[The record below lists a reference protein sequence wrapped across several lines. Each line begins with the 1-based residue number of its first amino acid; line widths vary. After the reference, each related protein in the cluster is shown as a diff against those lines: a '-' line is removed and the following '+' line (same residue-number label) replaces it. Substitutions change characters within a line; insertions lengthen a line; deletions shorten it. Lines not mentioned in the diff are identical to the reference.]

1 MSTIRSSDGTEL
13 GYSQVGSGPAV
24 ILVDGATAF
33 RAFNPTSGQIAELLS
48 GSFTVYT
55 YDRRGRGESGW
66 NDASTTPF
74 DDELADLAA
83 IIDAAGGS
91 AAVWGISSGAILAL
105 EAARAGL
112 PITKLAVYEPP
123 FIVSDIRPP
132 LPDDYVA
139 QLQKAVAEGRRD
151 DAAKIFLTKAV
162 GMPEEYLGGV
172 VDSPF
177 WPTMLEIAHTIAND
191 GAIVGK
197 TMSGDPATLDRYAGI
212 AVETLVAYGDATDAS
227 IIEGDQLLAKLL
239 PAATLEVL
247 PGQTHDI
254 AADVIAPVLQR
265 FFS

>member
-1 MSTIRSSDGTEL
+1 MSTVRSSDGTEL

-24 ILVDGATAF
+24 ILVDGATGF
-33 RAFNPTSGQIAELLS
+33 RAFNQTSAQIAELLS

-66 NDASTTPF
+66 NDASTTPY

-83 IIDAAGGS
+83 IISAAGGS
-91 AAVWGISSGAILAL
+91 AAVWGISSGGILGL

-132 LPDDYVA
+132 LPADYVE
-139 QLQKAVAEGRRD
+139 QLQAAIADGRRD
-151 DAAKIFLTKAV
+151 DAAKIFLIKAV
-162 GMPEEYLGGV
+162 GMPEEYLGGIIE
-172 VDSPF
+172 SPF
-177 WPTMLEIAHTIAND
+177 WQTMLDVAHTIAND

-197 TMSGDPATLDRYAGI
+197 TMSGDPATLDRYAGV

-227 IIEGDQLLAKLL
+227 IIEGDQLLAKVL
-239 PAATLEVL
+239 PSATLEVL
-247 PGQTHDI
+247 PGQTHDV
-254 AADVIAPVLQR
+254 AADAIAPVLLR